1 MDKFLFKFRLQIKP
15 NEVVLSQ
22 PPRGLRF
29 EMAMSVRPSDED
41 IALYMEMTR
50 FISAVLA
57 KRFTC

>member
-15 NEVVLSQ
+15 NEIVLSQ

-29 EMAMSVRPSDED
+29 QMAMSIRPSDDD

-50 FISAVLA
+50 FISGILA
-57 KRFTC
+57 KRVTC

>member
-15 NEVVLSQ
+15 NEIVLSQ

-29 EMAMSVRPSDED
+29 EMATSIRPSDEQ
-41 IALYMEMTR
+41 IALYMEMAG

-57 KRFTC
+57 KRVTC